1 MSTNFLWGGGRVR
14 LELMDGGQEKK
25 SEVHKEETRLGL
37 ILHIYKTTN
46 FAHFKTFKVCQDLN
60 SICFNDL

>member
-37 ILHIYKTTN
+37 ILHI
-46 FAHFKTFKVCQDLN
+46 FKTIKVCQDL
-60 SICFNDL
+60 ILFVLMTYDF